1 MSNRMKILVV
11 ADGIGEE
18 IYDRAFYDA
27 FQNLGHDVHRFTWK
41 EYFRHYQYTNRY
53 ETDGNKVK
61 SLYYRLQNKFIT
73 GPVTAKINYD
83 LVELCRKVEPDLVF
97 IYRGTHIY
105 PSTLRRIRQ
114 TGSLIFGYNN
124 DDPFSSLYP
133 SYFWRHF
140 KRSIPFYDHIFAYRW
155 KNIDD
160 YRKIGYPKTSLLR
173 SYYLKEKNCH
183 LPSPHAAYAC
193 DVIFIGHFEDDGR
206 DLAIKTLLDAGVNLK
221 LFGTGWE
228 KSCLHDFF
236 VQKFGPIKP
245 LYHDEYNK
253 ALNSAKIALV
263 FLSKLNNDTYTR
275 RCFEIPATQTMM
287 MAEYT
292 ADLATLFEEGK
303 EADFFRNHDELLQ
316 KIKKYLNDEELL
328 KQIGISGFNR
338 LLAEG
343 HEVTDRAA
351 EVVKEY
357 DRMKGLS

>member
-1 MSNRMKILVV
+1 MKILVA

-18 IYDRAFYDA
+18 IYDKAFYDA
-27 FQNLGHDVHRFTWK
+27 FQHLGHKVYRFTWK
-41 EYFRHYQYTNRY
+41 EHFRHYQYTNRY
-53 ETDGNKVK
+53 ETDGNKLK
-61 SLYYRLQNKFIT
+61 SLYYRIQNKFIT
-73 GPVTAKINYD
+73 GPVTAKINRD
-83 LVELCRKVEPDLVF
+83 LIKLCHDTRPDLVF

-105 PSTLRRIRQ
+105 ASTVRRIRK
-114 TGSLIFGYNN
+114 TGTAVFGYNN
-124 DDPFSSLYP
+124 DDPFSPLYP
-133 SYFWRHF
+133 KYFWRHF
-140 KRSIPFYDHIFAYRW
+140 KKSVPFYDHIFSYRW

-160 YRKIGYPKTSLLR
+160 YRKIGYHKTSMLR
-173 SYYLKEKNCH
+173 SYYLKDKNCH
-183 LPSPHAAYAC
+183 LPAPYPDYAC

-206 DLAIKTLLDAGVNLK
+206 DEAIKMLIDEGVNLK
-221 LFGTGWE
+221 LYGTGWE
-228 KSCLHDFF
+228 KSRLHDFF
-236 VQKFGPIKP
+236 VQRFGPIKP

-292 ADLATLFEEGK
+292 PDLATLFEEGK

-316 KIKKYLNDEELL
+316 KIKQYLDDNERI
-328 KQIGISGFNR
+328 KQIGMSGFER
-338 LLAEG
+338 LLADG

>member
-1 MSNRMKILVV
+1 MDTLDNSNTENRNGDTTEKRE
-11 ADGIGEE
+11 AERRDDERRTNG
-18 IYDRAFYDA
+18 DRRRDLENTKWSGAERRTAEDSRGKERR
-27 FQNLGHDVHRFTWK
+27 GHDRRRRHSHR
-41 EYFRHYQYTNRY
+41 R
-53 ETDGNKVK
+53 
-61 SLYYRLQNKFIT
+61 
-73 GPVTAKINYD
+73 
-83 LVELCRKVEPDLVF
+83 
-97 IYRGTHIY
+97 
-105 PSTLRRIRQ
+105 
-114 TGSLIFGYNN
+114 
-124 DDPFSSLYP
+124 
-133 SYFWRHF
+133 WRHF
-140 KRSIPFYDHIFAYRW
+140 KKTIPFYDHIFAYRW

-160 YRKIGYPKTSLLR
+160 YHKIGYHNTSLLR
-173 SYYLKEKNCH
+173 SYYLKDKNYH
-183 LPSPHAAYAC
+183 LSTPHPAYAC

-206 DLAIKTLLDAGVNLK
+206 DLAIKTLLEAGVNLK

-228 KSCLHDFF
+228 KSRLYDFF
-236 VQKFGPIKP
+236 VQKFGSIKP

-328 KQIGISGFNR
+328 KQIGISGFTR